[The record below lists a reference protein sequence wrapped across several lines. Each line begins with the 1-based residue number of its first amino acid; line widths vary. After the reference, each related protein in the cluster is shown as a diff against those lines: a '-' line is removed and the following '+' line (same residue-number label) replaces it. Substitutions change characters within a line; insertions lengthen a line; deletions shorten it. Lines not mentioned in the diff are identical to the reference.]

1 MKIMPEFELM
11 PVEITR
17 KTREFQT
24 DAEEYSC
31 EKKLFFSRDALV
43 KWLLLKVGKGQDFLR
58 YVRLMRRKDQGKW

>member
-1 MKIMPEFELM
+1 MIPFVFFISGEEAETVFVKIMPEFELM

-31 EKKLFFSRDALV
+31 EKKEMI
-43 KWLLLKVGKGQDFLR
+43 LLKFIR
-58 YVRLMRRKDQGKW
+58 